1 MTARLNRTGQ
11 TLAIAFAVSLAV
23 AGCSSTSTSTPA
35 STSSAGAATSA
46 AAPATSPAGPAP
58 SAAAPSSGGAAQSP
72 SMSAPSSG
80 GAAQS
85 PSMSASMSAPMSPAV
100 SGSAAPAGAGCTA
113 TKLGYPA
120 ITSFKGVKVGFS
132 QSEPDNASF
141 RAAETKS
148 MRDEATKQ
156 GADLLYANAN
166 KDPQKQIADIKDLI
180 TKGAKMLIVAPL
192 NSDGLQPAWDAAAAA
207 KVPVVTV
214 DRLVSQTPCK
224 DYLTFIG
231 SNFVKQ
237 GMRAADAMG
246 EALAGKGNVAIL
258 LGSSGNGV
266 TTDRTSGFVD
276 EMKAKYSGI
285 KISKQQ
291 TGDFDRAKGQ
301 AVASQLLQ
309 ADPTITGF
317 YAENDEM
324 GVGAYNAVKASGKA
338 PGKDIKIVSVDGIK
352 DAVSKIVTGEYTAVI
367 QSNPRFGPLAF
378 KALMDFEK
386 GTPVPAKIIIDDGDY
401 LNAAAA
407 KSKLDQ
413 AF

>member
-1 MTARLNRTGQ
+1 MTERVNRAGQ
-11 TLAIAFAVSLAV
+11 TIAVAVALGLAL
-23 AGCSSTSTSTPA
+23 AGCSSNSTG
-35 STSSAGAATSA
+35 SAGSATSGSSA
-46 AAPATSPAGPAP
+46 AAAPTSNS
-58 SAAAPSSGGAAQSP
+58 SA
-72 SMSAPSSG
+72 SAPSS
-80 GAAQS
+80 A
-85 PSMSASMSAPMSPAV
+85 PASSSGVAPMSSGAV
-100 SGSAAPAGAGCTA
+100 PSSGPGSSAPAGSGCTA
-113 TKLGYPA
+113 TKVGYPV
-120 ITSFKGVKVGFS
+120 ISSFKGVKVGFS

-148 MRDEATKQ
+148 MRDEATTQ
-156 GADLLYANAN
+156 GAELLYANAN

-180 TKGAKMLIVAPL
+180 TKGAKLLIVAPL

-246 EALAGKGNVAIL
+246 AALGGKGNVAIL

-276 EMKAKYSGI
+276 EMKAKFPGVT
-285 KISKQQ
+285 ISKQQ

-301 AVASQLLQ
+301 ATASQLLQ
-309 ADPTITGF
+309 ADPSITGI

-324 GVGAYNAVKASGKA
+324 GVGAYNAIKAAGKN

-352 DAVSKIVTGEYTAVI
+352 DAVSKIETGEYTAVI

-378 KALMDFEK
+378 KALMDFES
-386 GTPVPAKIIIDDGDY
+386 GTPVPAKIIITDGDY
-401 LNAAAA
+401 LDAAAA
-407 KSKLDQ
+407 KAKIDQ

>member
-1 MTARLNRTGQ
+1 MTARLHRTGQ
-11 TLAIAFAVSLAV
+11 TLAVAVAVAFSLAL
-23 AGCSSTSTSTPA
+23 AGCGSTSTPA
-35 STSSAGAATSA
+35 APAGSSSSSSSQTSSSA
-46 AAPATSPAGPAP
+46 SAPAS
-58 SAAAPSSGGAAQSP
+58 SA
-72 SMSAPSSG
+72 SAPSSME
-80 GAAQS
+80 S
-85 PSMSASMSAPMSPAV
+85 SSASDSGSSGSGSSASV
-100 SGSAAPAGAGCTA
+100 SDSGSSGSGSSGSATAGAGCTA
-113 TKLGYPA
+113 AKLGYPA
-120 ITSFKGVKVGFS
+120 ITDFKGVKVGFS

-148 MRDEATKQ
+148 MKDEAAKQ

-180 TKGAKMLIVAPL
+180 TKGAKLLIVAPL

-237 GMRAADAMG
+237 GTRAADAMG
-246 EALAGKGNVAIL
+246 AALGGKGNVVIL

-266 TTDRTSGFVD
+266 TTDRTNGFVD
-276 EMKAKYSGI
+276 QMKAKYPGVT
-285 KISKQQ
+285 ISKQQ

-309 ADPTITGF
+309 ADPTITGV

-324 GVGAYNAVKASGKA
+324 GVGAYNAIKAAGKS
-338 PGKDIKIVSVDGIK
+338 PGKDIKIVSIDGIK
-352 DAVSKIVTGEYTAVI
+352 DAVSKIATSEYTAVI

-378 KALMDFEK
+378 QALMDFEK
-386 GTPVPAKIIIDDGDY
+386 GTAVPAKIIIEDGDY
-401 LNAAAA
+401 LDPAAA
-407 KSKLDQ
+407 KAKIDQ

>member
-1 MTARLNRTGQ
+1 MTARLNRTRQ
-11 TLAIAFAVSLAV
+11 MLVVAVALSLATA
-23 AGCSSTSTSTPA
+23 AGCSSTSSNSSSPPAAGGTTTSSNSAAEPSA
-35 STSSAGAATSA
+35 GSAMGSTSESAMGSSSDSA
-46 AAPATSPAGPAP
+46 MGSSSDSAMGSSGDSGSAPAA
-58 SAAAPSSGGAAQSP
+58 SGGA
-72 SMSAPSSG
+72 G
-80 GAAQS
+80 E
-85 PSMSASMSAPMSPAV
+85 
-100 SGSAAPAGAGCTA
+100 GCTA
-113 TKLGYPA
+113 AKLGYPT
-120 ITSFKGVKVGFS
+120 IPDFKGVKVGFS

-141 RAAETKS
+141 RAAETQS

-156 GADLLYANAN
+156 GAELLYANAN

-214 DRLVSQTPCK
+214 DRLVSQTACK

-231 SNFVKQ
+231 SNFVEQ
-237 GMRAADAMG
+237 GKRAADAMG
-246 EALAGKGNVAIL
+246 KALDGKGNVAIL

-276 EMKAKYSGI
+276 EMKAKYPDI
-285 KISKQQ
+285 QISKQQ

-309 ADPTITGF
+309 ADPTITAF

-324 GVGAYNAVKASGKA
+324 GVGAYNAIKAVGKS
-338 PGKDIKIVSVDGIK
+338 PGKDVKIVSIDGIK
-352 DAVSKIVTGEYTAVI
+352 DAVTKIQTGEYTAVI

-378 KALMDFEK
+378 KALTEFEQ
-386 GTPVPAKIIIDDGDY
+386 GTPVPAKIIIEDGDY
-401 LNAAAA
+401 LDAAAA
-407 KSKLDQ
+407 KAKIDQ

>member
-11 TLAIAFAVSLAV
+11 TLAVAVLMGLALS
-23 AGCSSTSTSTPA
+23 GCGSSSTTAGSAGSTASSPSAGPVSAPPPA
-35 STSSAGAATSA
+35 SM
-46 AAPATSPAGPAP
+46 AP
-58 SAAAPSSGGAAQSP
+58 SSMAPSSMAPSSMAPSSMAPSSMAPSSMASMAPSSMAPSSGA
-72 SMSAPSSG
+72 
-80 GAAQS
+80 
-85 PSMSASMSAPMSPAV
+85 
-100 SGSAAPAGAGCTA
+100 AGAGCTA
-113 TKLGYPA
+113 AKLGYPA

-148 MRDEATKQ
+148 MRDEAAKQ
-156 GADLLYANAN
+156 GAELLYANAN

-180 TKGAKMLIVAPL
+180 TKGAKLLIVAPL

-214 DRLVSQTPCK
+214 DRLVSQTACK

-231 SNFVKQ
+231 SNFVNQ

-246 EALAGKGNVAIL
+246 AALGGKGNVVIL

-266 TTDRTSGFVD
+266 TTDRTSGFVN
-276 EMKAKYSGI
+276 EIKAKYSGI
-285 KISKQQ
+285 TISKQQ

-301 AVASQLLQ
+301 ATASQLLQ
-309 ADPTITGF
+309 ADPTITGI

-324 GVGAYNAVKASGKA
+324 GVGAYNAIKAAGKN

-352 DAVSKIVTGEYTAVI
+352 DAVSKIETGEYTAVI

-378 KALMDFEK
+378 KALMDFET
-386 GTPVPAKIIIDDGDY
+386 GTPVPAKIIIEDGDY
-401 LNAAAA
+401 LDAAAA
-407 KSKLDQ
+407 KAKISQ

>member
-1 MTARLNRTGQ
+1 MTARLHRTGQ
-11 TLAIAFAVSLAV
+11 TLAVAVAVAFSLAL
-23 AGCSSTSTSTPA
+23 AGCGSTSTPA
-35 STSSAGAATSA
+35 APAGSSSSSSSPASSSAS
-46 AAPATSPAGPAP
+46 APAS
-58 SAAAPSSGGAAQSP
+58 SA
-72 SMSAPSSG
+72 SAPSSME
-80 GAAQS
+80 S
-85 PSMSASMSAPMSPAV
+85 SSASDSGSSGSGSSAPVSDSGSSGSGS
-100 SGSAAPAGAGCTA
+100 SGSATAGAGCTA
-113 TKLGYPA
+113 AKLGYPA
-120 ITSFKGVKVGFS
+120 ITDFKGVKVGFS

-148 MRDEATKQ
+148 MKDEAAKQ

-180 TKGAKMLIVAPL
+180 TKGAKLLIVAPL

-231 SNFVKQ
+231 SNFVMQ
-237 GMRAADAMG
+237 GTRAADAMG
-246 EALAGKGNVAIL
+246 AALGGKGNVVIL

-266 TTDRTSGFVD
+266 TTDRTKGFVD
-276 EMKAKYSGI
+276 QMKAKYPGVT
-285 KISKQQ
+285 ISKQQ

-309 ADPTITGF
+309 ADPTITGV

-324 GVGAYNAVKASGKA
+324 GVGAYNAIKAAGKS
-338 PGKDIKIVSVDGIK
+338 PGKDIKIVSIDGIK
-352 DAVSKIVTGEYTAVI
+352 DAVSKIATGEYTAVI

-378 KALMDFEK
+378 QALMDFEK
-386 GTPVPAKIIIDDGDY
+386 GTAVPAKIIIEDGDY
-401 LNAAAA
+401 LDPAAA
-407 KSKLDQ
+407 KAKIDQ

>member
-1 MTARLNRTGQ
+1 MTARLNRTRQ
-11 TLAIAFAVSLAV
+11 TLAVAV
-23 AGCSSTSTSTPA
+23 ALSFAAAGCGSSSTAPAAGGA
-35 STSSAGAATSA
+35 STSS
-46 AAPATSPAGPAP
+46 
-58 SAAAPSSGGAAQSP
+58 SS

-80 GAAQS
+80 
-85 PSMSASMSAPMSPAV
+85 SAMNSAPMTSG
-100 SGSAAPAGAGCTA
+100 SGSAMNSAPMTSGSAMNSAPMTSGSATGAGCTA

-120 ITSFKGVKVGFS
+120 ITDFKGVKVGFS

-148 MRDEATKQ
+148 MRDEAAKQ
-156 GADLLYANAN
+156 GAELLYANAN

-180 TKGAKMLIVAPL
+180 TKGAKMIIVAPL

-246 EALAGKGNVAIL
+246 EALNGKGNVAIL

-324 GVGAYNAVKASGKA
+324 GVGAANAVKASGKA
-338 PGKDIKIVSVDGIK
+338 PGKDIKIVSIDGIK
-352 DAVSKIVTGEYTAVI
+352 DAVSKIVSGEYTAVI

-386 GTPVPAKIIIDDGDY
+386 GIPVPAKIIIQDGDY

>member
-1 MTARLNRTGQ
+1 M
-11 TLAIAFAVSLAV
+11 
-23 AGCSSTSTSTPA
+23 
-35 STSSAGAATSA
+35 
-46 AAPATSPAGPAP
+46 
-58 SAAAPSSGGAAQSP
+58 APSSMASSAPAS
-72 SMSAPSSG
+72 SAPSSG
-80 GAAQS
+80 AA
-85 PSMSASMSAPMSPAV
+85 
-100 SGSAAPAGAGCTA
+100 GDGCTA
-113 TKLGYPA
+113 TKVGYPA
-120 ITSFKGVKVGFS
+120 ITSLKGVKVGFS

-148 MRDEATKQ
+148 MKDEATKQ
-156 GADLLYANAN
+156 GAELLYANAN

-180 TKGAKMLIVAPL
+180 TKGAKLLIVAPL

-214 DRLVSQTPCK
+214 DRLVSQKPCK

-231 SNFVKQ
+231 SNFVSQ
-237 GMRAADAMG
+237 GQRAADAMG
-246 EALAGKGNVAIL
+246 GALGGKGNVVIL

-276 EMKAKYSGI
+276 QMKAKYPGVT
-285 KISKQQ
+285 ISKQQ

-324 GVGAYNAVKASGKA
+324 GVGAYNAIKAAGKA

-352 DAVSKIVTGEYTAVI
+352 DAVSKIETGDYTAVI

-378 KALMDFEK
+378 KALTDFET
-386 GTPVPAKIIIDDGDY
+386 GTPVPNKIIITDGDY
-401 LNAAAA
+401 LDAAAA
-407 KSKLDQ
+407 KAKIDQ

>member
-1 MTARLNRTGQ
+1 MTARTHRTGQ
-11 TLAIAFAVSLAV
+11 SLAIAAAIATSATAAAGGSASAPSATAAMTSAAGVSP
-23 AGCSSTSTSTPA
+23 PA
-35 STSSAGAATSA
+35 SSAGPASSPAGSSGDAPVVVSGSSA
-46 AAPATSPAGPAP
+46 AA
-58 SAAAPSSGGAAQSP
+58 GG
-72 SMSAPSSG
+72 
-80 GAAQS
+80 
-85 PSMSASMSAPMSPAV
+85 
-100 SGSAAPAGAGCTA
+100 GCTA
-113 TKLGYPA
+113 AKLGYPA

-148 MRDEATKQ
+148 MRDEAAKQ

-180 TKGAKMLIVAPL
+180 TKGAKLLIVAPL

-246 EALAGKGNVAIL
+246 AALGGKGNVVIL

-276 EMKAKYSGI
+276 EIKAKYSGI
-285 KISKQQ
+285 TISKQQ

-301 AVASQLLQ
+301 ATASQLLQ
-309 ADPTITGF
+309 ADPSITGI

-324 GVGAYNAVKASGKA
+324 GVGAYNAIKAAGKS

-352 DAVSKIVTGEYTAVI
+352 DAVSKIETGEYTAVI

-378 KALMDFEK
+378 KALTDFEA
-386 GTPVPAKIIIDDGDY
+386 GTPVPAKIIIEDGDY
-401 LNAAAA
+401 LDAAAA
-407 KSKLDQ
+407 KAKINQ

>member
-1 MTARLNRTGQ
+1 M
-11 TLAIAFAVSLAV
+11 
-23 AGCSSTSTSTPA
+23 
-35 STSSAGAATSA
+35 
-46 AAPATSPAGPAP
+46 
-58 SAAAPSSGGAAQSP
+58 
-72 SMSAPSSG
+72 
-80 GAAQS
+80 
-85 PSMSASMSAPMSPAV
+85 
-100 SGSAAPAGAGCTA
+100 
-113 TKLGYPA
+113 K
-120 ITSFKGVKVGFS
+120 
-132 QSEPDNASF
+132 
-141 RAAETKS
+141 
-148 MRDEATKQ
+148 DEAAKQ
-156 GADLLYANAN
+156 GAELLYANAN

-180 TKGAKMLIVAPL
+180 TKGAKMIIVAPL

-231 SNFVKQ
+231 SNFVSQ
-237 GMRAADAMG
+237 GKRAADAMG
-246 EALAGKGNVAIL
+246 EALGSKGNVAIL

-276 EMKAKYSGI
+276 EMKAKFPDI

-324 GVGAYNAVKASGKA
+324 GVGAYNAVKAAGKA
-338 PGKDIKIVSVDGIK
+338 PGKDIKIVSIDGIK
-352 DAVSKIVTGEYTAVI
+352 DAVTKITTGEYTAVI

-386 GTPVPAKIIIDDGDY
+386 GTAVPAKIIIEDGDY
-401 LNAAAA
+401 LTADAA
-407 KSKLDQ
+407 KSKADQ

>member
-1 MTARLNRTGQ
+1 MTARTRRTGQ
-11 TLAIAFAVSLAV
+11 AIAVAV
-23 AGCSSTSTSTPA
+23 AIGLALAGCGSSSSTA
-35 STSSAGAATSA
+35 SSAGSATTSA
-46 AAPATSPAGPAP
+46 AAAP
-58 SAAAPSSGGAAQSP
+58 T
-72 SMSAPSSG
+72 SAPSSAMAPSAMASSMASSMAPAS
-80 GAAQS
+80 GAAD
-85 PSMSASMSAPMSPAV
+85 AE
-100 SGSAAPAGAGCTA
+100 CTA
-113 TKLGYPA
+113 AKVGYPP

-141 RAAETKS
+141 RAAETQS
-148 MRDEATKQ
+148 MKDEAAAQ
-156 GADLLYANAN
+156 GAELLYANAN

-180 TKGAKMLIVAPL
+180 TKGAQLLIVAPL

-214 DRLVSQTPCK
+214 DRLVNQTPCK

-231 SNFVKQ
+231 SDFVSQ
-237 GMRAADAMG
+237 GKRAADAMG
-246 EALAGKGNVAIL
+246 EALAGTGNVAIL

-276 EMKAKYSGI
+276 EIAAKYPGI
-285 KISKQQ
+285 TISTQQ

-324 GVGAYNAVKASGKA
+324 GVGAYNAIKAAGKA
-338 PGKDIKIVSVDGIK
+338 PGTDIKIVSVDGIK
-352 DAVSKIVTGEYTAVI
+352 DAVSKIETGEYTAVI

-378 KALMDFEK
+378 KALMDFES
-386 GTPVPAKIIIDDGDY
+386 GTPVPAKIIITDGDY
-401 LNAAAA
+401 LDAAAA
-407 KSKLDQ
+407 TAKIDQ

>member
-1 MTARLNRTGQ
+1 MNARLSRSGKAMA
-11 TLAIAFAVSLAV
+11 LAIAFGLLA
-23 AGCSSTSTSTPA
+23 AGCSSK
-35 STSSAGAATSA
+35 STSSPASSPA
-46 AAPATSPAGPAP
+46 AAPSASSVANSAP
-58 SAAAPSSGGAAQSP
+58 PAAAPSSGGSSAAMVSP
-72 SMSAPSSG
+72 SAAMTSAPVAMASSSAGVSAPVAASVAPGSSG
-80 GAAQS
+80 AA
-85 PSMSASMSAPMSPAV
+85 
-100 SGSAAPAGAGCTA
+100 GGGCTA

-120 ITSFKGVKVGFS
+120 ITDFKGVKVGFS

-148 MRDEATKQ
+148 MRDEASKQ

-180 TKGAKMLIVAPL
+180 TKGAKLLIVAPL

-246 EALAGKGNVAIL
+246 AALAGKGNVVIL

-285 KISKQQ
+285 TISKQQ

-301 AVASQLLQ
+301 ATAAQLLQ
-309 ADPTITGF
+309 ADPSITGI

-324 GVGAYNAVKASGKA
+324 GVGAYNAVKAAGKA
-338 PGKDIKIVSVDGIK
+338 PGKDIKIVSIDGIK
-352 DAVSKIVTGEYTAVI
+352 DAVSKIAAGEYTAVI

-378 KALMDFEK
+378 QALKDFES
-386 GTPVPAKIIIDDGDY
+386 GTPVPAKIIIADGDY
-401 LNAAAA
+401 LDAAAA
-407 KSKLDQ
+407 KAKIGQ